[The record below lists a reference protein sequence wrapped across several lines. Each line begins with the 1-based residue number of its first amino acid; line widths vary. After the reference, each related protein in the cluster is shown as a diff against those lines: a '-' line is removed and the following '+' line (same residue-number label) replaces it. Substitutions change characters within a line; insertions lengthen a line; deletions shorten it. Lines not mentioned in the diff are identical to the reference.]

1 MNIWHRFIQLWQ
13 YFTLAWIVTLS
24 SVCWPLVT
32 HDLWWTGETTVEE
45 YALTKLP
52 VRCIEARGTFA
63 VDYEMRDPA
72 EPWNR
77 DPYEGYDLACWYGE
91 ERFKALWPEYRDTS
105 FNELSAA
112 QYQTLGWAKAT
123 DVDRYSLTKL
133 AALIVFGPPMI
144 ALAIGYFL
152 RLAYSGLPRSAS

>member
-112 QYQTLGWAKAT
+112 QYQTLGWAKTT

-133 AALIVFGPPMI
+133 AALIVFGPPTI
-144 ALAIGYFL
+144 ALAVGYLL